1 MLARGAILPLFLA
14 FAVLACPATASAAV
28 QVTLYGESLCPY
40 CRAWILEQASDL
52 FDQGFSSY
60 IEFRYVAWGNAHRSQ
75 DGPQCQHGAAE
86 CAGNDLIN
94 CAQALYPAQALWFP
108 YVRCLA
114 RTGTRAPVAG
124 SDACAASSGLAASA
138 LIECARGDRA
148 RRLAAAARE
157 ATAAL
162 RPRHEG
168 VPWVL
173 VNGVALGD
181 HAELVRSYVCAAVP
195 AGAPRPAACFD
206 PPTSAAARATPGLLR
221 LAWRGVLGR
230 WWAPAAW

>member
-1 MLARGAILPLFLA
+1 MEALLIYMWLSMDSPSPHGGPGGASGDVHSTSLLAGRLTPALTAPMPPLYR
-14 FAVLACPATASAAV
+14 PTH
-28 QVTLYGESLCPY
+28 T
-40 CRAWILEQASDL
+40 
-52 FDQGFSSY
+52 
-60 IEFRYVAWGNAHRSQ
+60 Q

-114 RTGTRAPVAG
+114 RTGARAPVAG

-138 LIECARGDRA
+138 LIECARGDQA

-195 AGAPRPAACFD
+195 AGAPRPAACFN

>member
-60 IEFRYVAWGNAHRSQ
+60 IEFRYVAWGNAHRSH

-108 YVRCLA
+108 YRRGAGDARPATARLA
-114 RTGTRAPVAG
+114 R
-124 SDACAASSGLAASA
+124 
-138 LIECARGDRA
+138 RA
-148 RRLAAAARE
+148 RE
-157 ATAAL
+157 VVGT
-162 RPRHEG
+162 G
-168 VPWVL
+168 CL
-173 VNGVALGD
+173 VGGCVSLFHGG
-181 HAELVRSYVCAAVP
+181 Y
-195 AGAPRPAACFD
+195 
-206 PPTSAAARATPGLLR
+206 
-221 LAWRGVLGR
+221 
-230 WWAPAAW
+230 